1 MPDRAIAIFCCSF
14 VAWIGLSMLRDPW
27 FADDKVFRRIGLLL
41 LVGAVMSSAPLWTA
55 GP

>member
-14 VAWIGLSMLRDPW
+14 VAWIGLNMLRDPW

-41 LVGAVMSSAPLWTA
+41 IVGAVMSSARLWTA